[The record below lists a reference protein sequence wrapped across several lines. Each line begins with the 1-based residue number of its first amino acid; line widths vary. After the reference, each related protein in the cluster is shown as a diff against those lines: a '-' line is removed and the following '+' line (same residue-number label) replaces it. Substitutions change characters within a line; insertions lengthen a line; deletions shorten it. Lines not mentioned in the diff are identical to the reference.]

1 MVYSFVLENFLT
13 RSAASLDVDV
23 KNLPILRQIGKL
35 QQKVGIYIL
44 ENMETFLMAYCS
56 PASITMTGI
65 LQRCPKIVS
74 DFVVQNMQ
82 RMSKKGYVVRLSC
95 FLF

>member
-1 MVYSFVLENFLT
+1 MVCSFVLENFLT

-56 PASITMTGI
+56 PASPP
-65 LQRCPKIVS
+65 LEFHNNFPKIVS
-74 DFVVQNMQ
+74 DFVVLNM
-82 RMSKKGYVVRLSC
+82 
-95 FLF
+95 

>member
-1 MVYSFVLENFLT
+1 MVCSFVLENFLT

-56 PASITMTGI
+56 PARITITGI
-65 LQRCPKIVS
+65 SQ
-74 DFVVQNMQ
+74 
-82 RMSKKGYVVRLSC
+82 
-95 FLF
+95 